1 MKTMSQLKHTLAVLG
16 SIGLAYFWLSNPSLS
31 YYSLQAFAVAIFGF
45 FISKRLGKAQIWHI
59 LPENNS
65 LEIVFVSFAVTVL
78 IGSTGNANSIFYP
91 FSYIHL
97 FFLVMTTRQVTAISA
112 TLAIM
117 LVHYALQP
125 EITSLTIAAFTTLPL
140 MLIFFLFAR
149 RQYDDARLQQKI
161 AEKEEKQLE
170 SVIQKELTLESFI
183 TKFLLP
189 KLNIL
194 QDMLETSVHRN
205 EPIDSQILETQ
216 ISLLASESKKIVAQ
230 TNTEA
235 VETEKK

>member
-1 MKTMSQLKHTLAVLG
+1 MSQLKHTLAVLG
-16 SIGLAYFWLSNPSLS
+16 SIGLAYFWLSNPILS
-31 YYSLQAFAVAIFGF
+31 YYSLQAFALTIFFF

-78 IGSTGNANSIFYP
+78 IGSTGNASSIFYP

-125 EITSLTIAAFTTLPL
+125 EITSLTIATFTTLPL

-170 SVIQKELTLESFI
+170 SVIQQELTLESFI

-194 QDMLETSVHRN
+194 QDMLETSTHRN

-216 ISLLASESKKIVAQ
+216 ISLLASESKKIVAK
-230 TNTEA
+230 TKKEA
-235 VETEKK
+235 TETEKK